1 MAYFPA
7 ENPQYLVF
15 SVIHKPQGY
24 EDGVQT
30 TATMTKQIM
39 ENIIKYKNLEP
50 TEETEEAAALNGGKT
65 TVTMPDYTDSSIY
78 NVALDLE
85 GKGLTYKVV
94 GTGNTITNQVPK
106 AGAKVEAGSEVIL
119 YVAKAE
125 GEAGTA
131 KVPNVVGKSYTEAV
145 KTLSDAGFEVTFEGE
160 TTNSTVTAQDPKYG
174 VSVEADSEVKITL
187 TKKEAAEETAEELK
201 KTTQ

>member
-1 MAYFPA
+1 
-7 ENPQYLVF
+7 
-15 SVIHKPQGY
+15 
-24 EDGVQT
+24 
-30 TATMTKQIM
+30 MTKQIM

-94 GTGNTITNQVPK
+94 GTGNTITNQVP
-106 AGAKVEAGSEVIL
+106 
-119 YVAKAE
+119 KAE

>member
-1 MAYFPA
+1 MCIRDSIRTALKATVDHGTGKKIAIPGYSIGCKTGTAEQGKRDKKNWTLTHMAYFPA

-145 KTLSDAGFEVTFEGE
+145 KTLSDRCV
-160 TTNSTVTAQDPKYG
+160 
-174 VSVEADSEVKITL
+174 
-187 TKKEAAEETAEELK
+187 
-201 KTTQ
+201 

>member
-1 MAYFPA
+1 M
-7 ENPQYLVF
+7 
-15 SVIHKPQGY
+15 
-24 EDGVQT
+24 
-30 TATMTKQIM
+30 
-39 ENIIKYKNLEP
+39 
-50 TEETEEAAALNGGKT
+50 
-65 TVTMPDYTDSSIY
+65 
-78 NVALDLE
+78 E

-125 GEAGTA
+125 GEEGTA

-145 KTLSDAGFEVTFEGE
+145 KTLSDATFEGE

-187 TKKEAAEETAEELK
+187 TKKEAAEETAEEPK

>member
-1 MAYFPA
+1 M
-7 ENPQYLVF
+7 
-15 SVIHKPQGY
+15 
-24 EDGVQT
+24 QT

-125 GEAGTA
+125 GEEGTA
-131 KVPNVVGKSYTEAV
+131 KVPSVVGKSYTEAV

-187 TKKEAAEETAEELK
+187 TKKEAAEETAEEPK